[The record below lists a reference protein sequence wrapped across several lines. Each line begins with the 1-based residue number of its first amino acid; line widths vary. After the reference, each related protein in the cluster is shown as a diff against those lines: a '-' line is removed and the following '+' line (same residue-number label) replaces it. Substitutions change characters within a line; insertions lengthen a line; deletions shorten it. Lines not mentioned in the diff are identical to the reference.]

1 MLANSNIV
9 DRVED
14 CGNGYGWN
22 IIQWLDDFCYGNH
35 YEIAVLKGGEICY
48 DSGITE
54 DVIRGNWTRM
64 EEVVEEIRCITNNE

>member
-1 MLANSNIV
+1 MLPNSIIS

-14 CGNGYGWN
+14 CGNGYGWS
-22 IIQWLDDFCYGNH
+22 IICWYEDFLRGNH

-48 DSGITE
+48 DSGITT

-64 EEVVEEIRCITNNE
+64 EEVVKEIQCITNNE